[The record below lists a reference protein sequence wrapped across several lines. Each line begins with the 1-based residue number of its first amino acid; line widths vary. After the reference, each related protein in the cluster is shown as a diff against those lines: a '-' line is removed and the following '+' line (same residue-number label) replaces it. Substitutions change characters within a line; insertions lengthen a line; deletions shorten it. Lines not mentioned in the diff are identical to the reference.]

1 MAKSASE
8 VIAERLSK
16 GVPLSQFAVH
26 ELRRAGNEAALRVNA
41 SNVVRAMLEG
51 RPISGSDLA
60 EAEAFFPDK
69 VSDWKAAGGR
79 VAKGK
84 GSASRAS
91 VDVPVTV
98 PAPVDSGTPLAS
110 VRREQFAQAVARGE
124 FLQDAYREAYPGS
137 AKWSGK
143 SLRNRSSKLAAI
155 PEVAERILAIRRAA
169 ADATVIGIREFQER
183 LTRRFRTADAEGDVD
198 AMVKVG
204 TLLAKCVPDLAEPAK
219 VEVRNG
225 GVTDDYRPPPAVARM
240 ADEELRGI
248 LLDEP

>member
-8 VIAERLSK
+8 VIASRLAK
-16 GVPLSQFAVH
+16 GTPLSPFAVA

-51 RPISGSDLA
+51 RSISGSDLA

-91 VDVPVTV
+91 VDVPVV
-98 PAPVDSGTPLAS
+98 SGPVDSGEPLAS

>member
-60 EAEAFFPDK
+60 EAERFFPDK
-69 VSDWKAAGGR
+69 VADWKSAGGR

-91 VDVPVTV
+91 VDVPVV
-98 PAPVDSGTPLAS
+98 SGPVDSGTPLAS